1 MVKLV
6 FLDNYNIGSYIMTLE
21 MEYNNVVMEMN
32 KYLSDENLDNACFQ
46 TLVIRHSE
54 LYLALVKKVKKTV
67 IKGII
72 S

>member
-1 MVKLV
+1 
-6 FLDNYNIGSYIMTLE
+6 MTLE